1 MRRLQLLGY
10 LGGMSLLVGGPLTAT
25 AASNPNFVWVKAD
38 SGQVAVYSEL
48 PRQSA
53 SKPHK
58 KRVSGSP
65 IFRVIQQRSG
75 VHGVYLDLAHFGW
88 VSKAATVKL
97 THVKS
102 NGTLSIVKQQ
112 RLTAQIA
119 SLNGRQSISLTTN
132 GPVATQ
138 THTNYRQLKRSQLQC
153 DAVHVSKVAWTD
165 FGQFYWLQGRQ
176 VAGWVNA
183 SQLRLKPAI
192 KRKPVRVTKRV
203 VESSKRGS
211 VSAKKKI
218 LVKTEKVKHRGTIYV
233 KPVRRASVVTKT
245 RVTAKT
251 VIQPV
256 PVKVKPIARPAV
268 VAKPASRN
276 KLKPQRVVV
285 KKVTP
290 ATAKPTTPVKTANQ
304 KSTIQTT
311 VPTKPAKTSPV
322 VSKPVTATNVK
333 PTTQPTTAP
342 AKPASTTTPTVAPTK
357 LSPTMAKIDA
367 IMTQNHFMGT
377 LLVTNSGPS
386 GVKVQAFGDANVA
399 DKVANTTDEAYPLA
413 SLQKAVTGALVQQLV
428 NSGKLT
434 MSTTLAKFYPTVPYA
449 SQITIRELLDHTS
462 GIRMGEPVPTT
473 ILPDEAAAVAFTLS
487 HLTST
492 NQHVWSYSNANFTLL
507 AGIISQVT
515 GQSYWANVQTGIIA
529 PLKLKNMYLYNQVP
543 TGAISPASY
552 TYEATGSKAD
562 AISLALLSSELG
574 CGNLYASVGDY
585 YTVINSLLSG
595 KLDGQAGIN
604 QLADDYALQYSGGI
618 YYQAGNL
625 VRIGGA
631 DNSFHTVYVGT
642 NDGRVGVVLFTN
654 QSVWTAANNAA
665 KQILQLVNTNEQL

>member
-10 LGGMSLLVGGPLTAT
+10 LGGMSLLVGGPMTAT

-48 PRQSA
+48 PRKSA

-58 KRVSGSP
+58 KRVSNTS

-119 SLNGRQSISLTTN
+119 SLNGRQAISLTTN

-138 THTNYRQLKRSQLQC
+138 THTNYRQLKRSQLHC
-153 DAVHVSKVAWTD
+153 DAAHVSKVGWTD

-176 VAGWVNA
+176 VAGCVNA
-183 SQLRLKPAI
+183 KQLRLKPAI

-203 VESSKRGS
+203 VEPSKRGA

-251 VIQPV
+251 VIRPV
-256 PVKVKPIARPAV
+256 PVKVKPVTRPAV
-268 VAKPASRN
+268 VAKPTSRN

-311 VPTKPAKTSPV
+311 V
-322 VSKPVTATNVK
+322 
-333 PTTQPTTAP
+333 
-342 AKPASTTTPTVAPTK
+342 
-357 LSPTMAKIDA
+357 
-367 IMTQNHFMGT
+367 
-377 LLVTNSGPS
+377 
-386 GVKVQAFGDANVA
+386 
-399 DKVANTTDEAYPLA
+399 
-413 SLQKAVTGALVQQLV
+413 
-428 NSGKLT
+428 LT
-434 MSTTLAKFYPTVPYA
+434 
-449 SQITIRELLDHTS
+449 
-462 GIRMGEPVPTT
+462 
-473 ILPDEAAAVAFTLS
+473 
-487 HLTST
+487 
-492 NQHVWSYSNANFTLL
+492 
-507 AGIISQVT
+507 
-515 GQSYWANVQTGIIA
+515 
-529 PLKLKNMYLYNQVP
+529 
-543 TGAISPASY
+543 
-552 TYEATGSKAD
+552 
-562 AISLALLSSELG
+562 
-574 CGNLYASVGDY
+574 
-585 YTVINSLLSG
+585 
-595 KLDGQAGIN
+595 QAGK
-604 QLADDYALQYSGGI
+604 DEPGCE
-618 YYQAGNL
+618 QASDGNE
-625 VRIGGA
+625 REA
-631 DNSFHTVYVGT
+631 KHATDNSTC
-642 NDGRVGVVLFTN
+642 
-654 QSVWTAANNAA
+654 
-665 KQILQLVNTNEQL
+665 